1 MDLAIIQK
9 ECDSVFTNRWID
21 VGASR
26 LCLNYALYVCEELKL
41 SKKIKS
47 SMSTDDLAFL
57 LSTKVLVNWVEL
69 KDINGNDVPF
79 TQLAAFNAMAND
91 LNFLNIVTD
100 LSFDRNRFG

>member
-1 MDLAIIQK
+1 MDLAIIQE

-21 VGASR
+21 VGASK

-57 LSTKVLVNWVEL
+57 LSTKVLVDWDGL
-69 KDINGNDVPF
+69 KDTYENSIPF

-100 LSFDRNRFG
+100 LSFDRKRFG

>member
-9 ECDSVFTNRWID
+9 ECDSVFTNQWIA

-26 LCLNYALYVCEELKL
+26 LCVNYALYVCEELKL
-41 SKKIKS
+41 SKKVKS

-57 LSTKVLVNWVEL
+57 LSTKVLVNWAEI
-69 KDINGNDVPF
+69 KDKNGDTVPF

-91 LNFLNIVTD
+91 LDFLNIVTD
-100 LSFDRNRFG
+100 LSFDRKRFG